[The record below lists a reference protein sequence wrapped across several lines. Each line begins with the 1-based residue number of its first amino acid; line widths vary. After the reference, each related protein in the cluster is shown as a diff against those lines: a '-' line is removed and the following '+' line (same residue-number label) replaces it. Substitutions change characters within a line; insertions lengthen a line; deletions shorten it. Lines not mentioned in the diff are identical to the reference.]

1 MYFAL
6 FPAAGR
12 ESSLDLNDLRYA
24 TKYIMKK
31 NLRNLGMNIYCINR
45 SNYIKSVWNLMLCT
59 RKRVKGLPF
68 SCLSLRDVVKILNS
82 VLSN

>member
-1 MYFAL
+1 MYFAH

-12 ESSLDLNDLRYA
+12 ESGLDLNDLRYA

-45 SNYIKSVWNLMLCT
+45 SKYIKSVWNLMLCT
-59 RKRVKGLPF
+59 RKRVKGLRF
-68 SCLSLRDVVKILNS
+68 SCLSLRDVVKI
-82 VLSN
+82 